1 MKVISKLKNILSM
14 RPHNSSVIIVGQIQ
28 NGKHSSRSA
37 NCYLRGIIRQSQTGY
52 NPVIVSFQDVLAEV
66 HLPNSQQLILSSRYA
81 EPWTNHQTADGWV
94 VMQFVDFLKLV
105 SRIVDL
111 EQQTILAAHIDFLD
125 LGSLPQGVGIVIEIF
140 EVQNSE
146 DCVASMMVKN
156 YRRTW

>member
-1 MKVISKLKNILSM
+1 
-14 RPHNSSVIIVGQIQ
+14 
-28 NGKHSSRSA
+28 
-37 NCYLRGIIRQSQTGY
+37 
-52 NPVIVSFQDVLAEV
+52 
-66 HLPNSQQLILSSRYA
+66 
-81 EPWTNHQTADGWV
+81 
-94 VMQFVDFLKLV
+94 MQFVDFLKLV